1 MAIFDPNSGY
11 EFSSKK
17 ISPDTSGPIF
27 SENNGYEFSS
37 KKLGPDS
44 SLTGF
49 ELPSLPTS
57 MVEAEVMIE
66 NAMTD
71 AVDTFNDFANAEFSL
86 PGVGDFSLASAA
98 DKAGELV
105 DSAVKAGQDAL
116 DSVTSFFT
124 GDKSKIAD
132 KLKTQAAAPINK
144 LINENQATTETEY
157 AGGNFVRLRSQLF
170 SDDFIVFNVMPT
182 IAESRAANYEEVNI
196 VHHPGQILR
205 YRTTSPRT
213 WAVTARLI
221 SRNSEEATN
230 NLRNVNLL
238 RSWLMPYYGEGTKT
252 SFADKLGAPPDVLI
266 FSAYGDKTIPE
277 HPVVL
282 ESFQTTFPN
291 DIDYIPTADK
301 TPFPVILEVIL
312 SLKESWSPKE
322 FGQFDLSQYKT
333 GDLKAAFAGTSDLRS
348 LLDASGNRADSASDS
363 GEPDLSALMAG
374 SPQDTSEPMLVT
386 PIAGFD
392 EILGS

>member
-44 SLTGF
+44 GLTGF

-71 AVDTFNDFANAEFSL
+71 ALDTFNDFTNAEFSL
-86 PGVGDFSLASAA
+86 PGIGDFSLASAA

-105 DSAVKAGQDAL
+105 DSAIATGKDAL

-124 GDKSKIAD
+124 GDKSKAVD
-132 KLKTQAAAPINK
+132 KIKEQISSPVNK

-157 AGGNFVRLRSQLF
+157 AGSNFVRLRSQLF
-170 SDDFIVFNVMPT
+170 SDDFVLFNVMPT
-182 IAESRAANYEEVNI
+182 IAESRTANYEEVNI

-205 YRTTSPRT
+205 YRTTSPRAWT
-213 WAVTARLI
+213 ITARLI
-221 SRNSEEATN
+221 SRNSEEASN
-230 NLRNVNLL
+230 NLKSVNLL
-238 RSWLMPYYGEGTKT
+238 RSWLMPYYGEGTKAT
-252 SFADKLGAPPDVLI
+252 FADKLGAPPDVLI

-282 ESFQTTFPN
+282 ESFQTSFPN
-291 DIDYIPTADK
+291 DIDYIPTLDK
-301 TPFPVILEVIL
+301 TPFPVILEVTL
-312 SLKESWSPKE
+312 GLKESWSPKE
-322 FGQFDLSQYKT
+322 FSQFDLSQFKS
-333 GDLKAAFAGTSDLRS
+333 GDLRSAFAGKSDLRS
-348 LLDASGNRADSASDS
+348 LLDASGNKADSSSDS
-363 GEPDLSALMAG
+363 PPDLSALMAG
-374 SPQDTSEPMLVT
+374 SPQDTSEPIIVT
-386 PIAGFD
+386 PISGFE